1 MTETAAQEK
10 ADGKFFRFL
19 RNRPGSLEGFCIFEV
34 TTVRFR
40 NPVNIGDHR
49 SWVMSQGVVV
59 EKEPVEWGFSQKA

>member
-1 MTETAAQEK
+1 MDRRQRDDCELK
-10 ADGKFFRFL
+10 LKL
-19 RNRPGSLEGFCIFEV
+19 